1 MTIGVLGAGQLGRM
15 LALAAYR
22 LGERVVLLDPN
33 PESCGGHVAPVV
45 VGRWDEPGALAEL
58 ARRADVVT
66 FEFENV
72 PESAAR
78 FLADRVAVAPPAAA
92 LAIAQD
98 RMREKQFFGQIDVAV
113 APYAAV
119 DSQAQ
124 LQAAIATIG
133 LPAVLKTRRFGY
145 DGKGQHILR
154 TWADVEQGW
163 LALGAAPLLVEALVP
178 FDFEVSAIACR
189 GRDGQ
194 IVRYPLVDNEHRD
207 GVLHLSRPGSPRV
220 TPSLQAQADAVMDR
234 ALAALDYVGVLTVEF
249 FVHQGRLLANEM
261 APRVHNSGHYSI
273 DGAAT
278 SQFDNHVRALVGLP
292 LGSTE
297 TLRPCAM
304 VNVVG
309 AMPALAALCA
319 LPGVQVHAYGKRGSA
334 GRKIGHITVSAEDEA
349 TLAARLDVV
358 RAMVEGAA
366 ARQG

>member
-45 VGRWDEPGALAEL
+45 VGRWDDPGALAEL

-78 FLADRVAVAPPAAA
+78 FLADRVAVAPSAAA

-98 RMREKQFFGQIDVAV
+98 RLLEKRFFGDIDVAV

-119 DSQAQ
+119 DSLAE
-124 LQAAIATIG
+124 LQAALTTIG

-145 DGKGQHILR
+145 DGKGQHVLR
-154 TWADVEQGW
+154 DEADVEQGW

-194 IVRYPLVDNEHRD
+194 VVRYPLIDNSHRD
-207 GVLHLSRPGSPRV
+207 GVLRLSRPGSARV
-220 TPSLQAQADAVMDR
+220 TPTLQAQADAIMDR
-234 ALAALDYVGVLTVEF
+234 ALATLDYVGVLTVEF
-249 FVHQGRLLANEM
+249 FVHTGQLLANEI

-273 DGAAT
+273 DGAET
-278 SQFDNHVRALVGLP
+278 SQFDNHIRALVGLP
-292 LGSTE
+292 LGSTA

-309 AMPALAALCA
+309 AMPSMAALCA
-319 LPGVQVHAYGKRGSA
+319 MKGVAVHAYGKRGSR
-334 GRKIGHITVSAEDEA
+334 GRKIGHITVSADDEQ
-349 TLAARLDVV
+349 TLAARLNAVL
-358 RAMVEGAA
+358 AMVDASADG
-366 ARQG
+366 

>member
-1 MTIGVLGAGQLGRM
+1 MTVGVLGAGQLGRM

-45 VGRWDEPGALAEL
+45 VGRWDDPGALAEL
-58 ARRADVVT
+58 AHRADVVT

-78 FLADRVAVAPPAAA
+78 FLADRVAVAPSAAA

-98 RMREKQFFGQIDVAV
+98 RLREKEFFGQIDVEV

-119 DSQAQ
+119 DSLAE
-124 LQAAIATIG
+124 LQAAVERIG

-145 DGKGQHILR
+145 DGKGQHVLR
-154 TWADVEQGW
+154 TPDDVEAGW

-194 IVRYPLVDNEHRD
+194 IVRYPLIDNEHRD
-207 GVLHLSRPGSPRV
+207 GVLRRSRPGSARV
-220 TPSLQAQADAVMDR
+220 DAALQAQADAVMDR

-249 FVHQGRLLANEM
+249 FVHGGRLLANEM

-278 SQFDNHVRALVGLP
+278 SQFDNHIRALVGLP
-292 LGSTE
+292 LGDT
-297 TLRPCAM
+297 TTVRPCAM
-304 VNVVG
+304 INVVG
-309 AMPALAALCA
+309 AMPPLAALCA
-319 LPGVQVHAYGKRGSA
+319 LPGVQVHAYGKRGSP
-334 GRKIGHITVSAEDEA
+334 GRKIGHLTVLADDEA
-349 TLAARLDVV
+349 TLTVRLAAVQALVDADER
-358 RAMVEGAA
+358 G
-366 ARQG
+366 